1 MKKILLFFILLATTF
16 LSGCSAKQ
24 DSAPTGTS
32 VIYEQPSKA
41 ASSQSESS
49 KETAYVASD
58 IKNNIPISH
67 KIKNFEIIGQLPEL
81 PTGCEITSL
90 TMVLN
95 YYGLNPDKMEMA
107 VKYLPKT
114 DYSTYY
120 KNGKL
125 TGPDLDNYF
134 LGDPTSGYG
143 YVCGTNAIITA
154 ANTFLSDIKSN
165 YKAADLNSCD
175 ISELYKYVSQDNPVA
190 VWTTIEMADRY
201 KTEGW
206 YTESGKYVEWS
217 QNDHCNVLIG
227 YTENTVTIADP
238 ILGEVEYDKKQFEKV
253 FKSRGSK
260 AVILK

>member
-1 MKKILLFFILLATTF
+1 MKKILLFILLAAIF

-24 DSAPTGTS
+24 DSVATDTS
-32 VIYEQPSKA
+32 VISEQPSKA
-41 ASSQSESS
+41 ASSQNESS
-49 KETAYVASD
+49 TDTASVVSD
-58 IKNNIPISH
+58 IKSSIPISH
-67 KIKNFEIIGQLPEL
+67 TIKNFEIIGQLPEL

-107 VKYLPKT
+107 TKYLPKT
-114 DYSTYY
+114 EYSTYY
-120 KNGKL
+120 KNGRL
-125 TGPDLDNYF
+125 MGPDLDNYF
-134 LGDPTSGYG
+134 LGDPTSVYG
-143 YVCGTNAIITA
+143 YVCGTDAIISA
-154 ANTFLSDIKSN
+154 ANAFLSDINSK
-165 YKAADLNSCD
+165 YKAADLKGCD
-175 ISELYKYVSQDNPVA
+175 ISELYKYVSQDSPVA
-190 VWTTIEMADRY
+190 VWTTIEIADRY
-201 KTEGW
+201 ETEGW